1 MIKGV
6 DKIFIE
12 LQRRTDAHVLG
23 YWNKSLPGT
32 TLGTLM
38 IFLAECRLIAK
49 YCNSGLLDVAVDAE
63 SHGIT
68 KVLVGEYRCLNGIEC
83 EDAALSFLL
92 GMECVDKVYA
102 CGGFKGFEALSSQL
116 ASTHSVWPLLDRVK
130 LPAPYDTTK
139 YIQVLFKEIGH
150 IEPLKFT
157 SYYREWADQTIQ
169 KHFDG
174 LAVVGLHLKNV
185 HYQGVASISL
195 ADASVWHTF
204 LSKVN
209 HACNIG
215 FLLLGDDPVNEAIL
229 KLPNVCLAR
238 EAGAD
243 SFGKHMALL
252 GQCDGFM
259 GMMSALANM
268 ALFSFMPYAIFK
280 NPDHHRD
287 EMLLEIGTTDHYSFA
302 TEEQKVLR
310 VNETPEILMSELE
323 RMSFIKGKRC

>member
-12 LQRRTDAHVLG
+12 LRRRPVTHILG

-38 IFLAECRLIAK
+38 IFLAESQLIK
-49 YCNSGLLDVAVDAE
+49 QLCNADLLDVAVDAE

-68 KVLVGEYRCLNGIEC
+68 NVLDCEYRILNDIEC
-83 EDAALSFLL
+83 VDAALSFLL
-92 GMECVDKVYA
+92 GMECVDKIYA
-102 CGGFKGFEALSSQL
+102 CGGFKGFEALSLQL
-116 ASTHSVWPLLDRVK
+116 ASTHAVWPLLDRVQ
-130 LPAPYDTTK
+130 LQAPYDTTK
-139 YIQVLFKEIGH
+139 YIQELFKEIGH

-174 LAVVGLHLKNV
+174 LPVVGLHLKNV
-185 HYQGVASISL
+185 PYQGAPPISL
-195 ADASVWHTF
+195 ADASVWHRF
-204 LSKVN
+204 LSLANKTYKV
-209 HACNIG
+209 G
-215 FLLLGDDPVNEAIL
+215 FLLLGDDSVNEAIL
-229 KLPNVCLAR
+229 NLPNVCLAR
-238 EAGAD
+238 EVGAG

-268 ALFSFMPYAIFK
+268 ALFSLMPYTIFK
-280 NPDHHRD
+280 NPDHHRE

-310 VNETPEILMSELE
+310 VNETLELLMSELE
-323 RMSFIKGKRC
+323 RMSFIKAVRC